1 MEEEVKQPQNPTSGS
16 EQTSTPTTP
25 DGESHSDFFT
35 LVQVTVDKLYEARSK
50 HKLATHNKIIS
61 KLHLHMPKEIV
72 RLVPSKDIVN
82 FIVDVST
89 MTVDALEKVRMM
101 ATESSFLP
109 T

>member
-1 MEEEVKQPQNPTSGS
+1 MEEEVKKPQNHTPGS
-16 EQTSTPTTP
+16 EHTPTPTATP
-25 DGESHSDFFT
+25 DGESSSDFFT

-61 KLHLHMPKEIV
+61 KLPLCMPKEIV

-89 MTVDALEKVRMM
+89 MTVDALDKVRMM
-101 ATESSFLP
+101 ATE
-109 T
+109 

>member
-1 MEEEVKQPQNPTSGS
+1 MEEELKQPQNHTLGI
-16 EQTSTPTTP
+16 EKTPTPMTP
-25 DGESHSDFFT
+25 DGGSHSDFFT

-61 KLHLHMPKEIV
+61 KLNLHIPKEIV
-72 RLVPSKDIVN
+72 SFLPSKDIVN
-82 FIVDVST
+82 FIIDVST